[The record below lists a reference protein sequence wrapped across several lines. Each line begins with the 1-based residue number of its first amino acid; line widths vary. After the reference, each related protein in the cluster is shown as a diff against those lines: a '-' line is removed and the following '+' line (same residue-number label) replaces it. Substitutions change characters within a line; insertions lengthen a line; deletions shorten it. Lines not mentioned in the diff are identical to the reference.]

1 MDFVY
6 DDPQRGKEN
15 LDPHELINPLYSK
28 QELEKLENDKLR
40 FSKENSIKLQ
50 KRIADESFSEIYL
63 VSPTSTITKIEVQNP
78 QRHEAE
84 KLAMQTSHDNLVVYV
99 FMYKN
104 SGSVVY
110 YFDQMRILSIDCDA
124 DAGVA
129 TLLEENKNLVKKLK
143 INKHKLEEL
152 VSTPVDDLYEF
163 ISSILAFSGIVLKSF

>member
-1 MDFVY
+1 
-6 DDPQRGKEN
+6 
-15 LDPHELINPLYSK
+15 
-28 QELEKLENDKLR
+28 
-40 FSKENSIKLQ
+40 
-50 KRIADESFSEIYL
+50 
-63 VSPTSTITKIEVQNP
+63 
-78 QRHEAE
+78 
-84 KLAMQTSHDNLVVYV
+84 MQTSHDNLVVYV